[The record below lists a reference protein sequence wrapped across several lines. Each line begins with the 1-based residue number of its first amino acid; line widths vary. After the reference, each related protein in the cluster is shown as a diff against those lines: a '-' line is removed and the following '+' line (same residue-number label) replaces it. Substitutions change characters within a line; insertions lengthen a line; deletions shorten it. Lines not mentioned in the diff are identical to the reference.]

1 MVRKVDNFD
10 LRGAFN
16 YLVEDQDEGGMGL
29 TRPQAESQ
37 IAQRL
42 AKEVDFDYTAATEA
56 GFNNEQIISKL
67 TGIEDRGA
75 LSVLGEATA
84 RGAIGAIPEALTF
97 VPGVKAGAA
106 LGVSGGPAGILGGA
120 ILGGIGLPLLTSI
133 VDQQVGLT
141 KSVSDFLLGEEEPV
155 LPSDQPFREAGK
167 VTGGVLSFSGALR
180 RGLAKSALGDMPTGQ
195 AGAALVDTG
204 ADFGSKKILANLRK
218 YDPDA
223 KTPLSLRALQATEDV
238 ATRMATRARAPG
250 RDYYLRQ
257 EVPIAT
263 AFGVGAGVAEQIDPG
278 DAVTSFLT
286 SLGAGLVVPTS
297 VLSRITGGAAA
308 KSAQAGQ
315 ALRHPSETFQNIL
328 TKLRDK
334 KESKARNDLIKLYEG
349 IVKNAESPGR
359 AKAAAE
365 GVPYDPKI
373 HSPNVD
379 FTRLNPGGAAETM
392 RVAEELIAEII
403 PGIEK
408 YLSPGIIPVDP
419 KAPGYDAYFGVL
431 RLQGEAMN
439 KNAKL
444 KKQVSDATQKAF
456 VLSAK
461 TLGDAIKVGEP
472 DLIAVHAK
480 RFIERQE
487 NFIGELLHNELSTVT
502 ETLDKMKAK
511 GILKDGQASE
521 IIVRTI
527 NKLESYARDI
537 EKRLYDS
544 ELIDYLASVKPNFLI
559 KGLNE
564 DEAKAALQGR
574 FMASDIKSADGKKAL
589 ELIEEIK
596 ARIPK
601 ADPTLQRPPKL
612 KGKALMDEN
621 IRNQREGIEE
631 LIKTRNE
638 PDTIKFLID
647 QNIAFGGRLSEEQ
660 LKKMSDGEFKILLSK
675 LQNGSSI
682 TKRKSQAIPSI
693 LKPGIEP
700 KVPRIRDIVR
710 NIDPDFDEMSELV
723 SSMGRDAKISRKK
736 NPRTGLPLGIEILPS
751 HRMKRGGESSID
763 GLMERAIDEGYFPG
777 YGINEFTAGPGGKVL
792 SRDEFYDALENNIAK
807 SDDQVRLD
815 EYQNKV
821 EIAADL
827 QESLD
832 KAGIKNKDIRGMT
845 DDELF
850 ELVADIDSG
859 ILPPRRIREQVGGF
873 PKDMP
878 AKERRRLDKELEAQA
893 QAQAGQIQ
901 YDPDIPAQIMTVGDA
916 IRIRSLIGDALR
928 DTVTKPSERRYLTR
942 IRKNVLKDL
951 LENTD
956 LDETREALILANT
969 FTKAKNDVFS
979 RTKGGEMAKDLKYS
993 DDNVFAENLL
1003 AAGRPNELGNR
1014 VTGLQKFGQFFEDQ
1028 ATELLKVGDPELT
1041 ALVENII
1048 PISQNSALTIENSIV
1063 KVIRGMLLNGVL
1075 ETKPQSKLIPRDIKK
1090 ALPGQFDADQVV
1102 VNEAKL
1108 KTFMNRYKAAA
1119 DQNPSI
1125 RELFEDMSDPV
1136 KAQQVIQGLREGK
1149 GMPERG
1155 ILPMQERIDQK
1166 NALSDI
1172 LNVDSPVFRI
1182 LQILESKDP
1191 QTRLDN
1197 LIKQVNL
1204 IRTSNI
1210 PVTYKGK
1217 KVPAKE
1223 VFEPAVNSLVSSFI
1237 QVARDAS
1244 YIKGKDIFESG
1255 DLTPIGKYDAKIFR
1269 QVFFETGEVFP
1280 QMKDLP
1286 SVADTLLKQG
1296 IIDKA
1301 KYNQIDNVTLAMERM
1316 QNQLAYMDLL
1326 PDMSTKSK
1334 QLFQTFVAR
1343 YIGARGGSALG
1354 TDTIQVPGAAA
1365 GLAEDILLRSPN
1377 TAFISFLSELFEP
1390 GGYEN
1395 FLKMLENTAE
1405 QVGKRQRSQ
1414 AFETP
1419 LLVPPLKDSPLAV
1432 AAPVEAIT
1440 RDREEE
1446 RTITPPPPQLSQ
1458 ASPSV
1463 NPMQTANQRARY
1475 AAMFPLDPASSL
1487 IRERQAQGIGSLPRP

>member
-29 TRPQAESQ
+29 TRTQAESQ

-106 LGVSGGPAGILGGA
+106 LGTPFGPAGIIGGG
-120 ILGGIGLPLLTSI
+120 ILGGLGLPLVASI

-141 KSVSDFLLGEEEPV
+141 KSASDFLLGEEEPV

-167 VTGGVLSFSGALR
+167 VTGGILSFSAALR

-195 AGAALVDTG
+195 AGATLVDTG
-204 ADFGSKKILANLRK
+204 ADFGSKKILTNLRK

-250 RDYYLRQ
+250 RDYYFRQ

-263 AFGVGAGVAEQIDPG
+263 AFGVGAGAAEQIDPG
-278 DAVTSFLT
+278 DAVTSFVM

-297 VLSRITGGAAA
+297 FLSRIAGGAAA

-359 AKAAAE
+359 AKALAE

-373 HSPNVD
+373 HSPDVD
-379 FTRLNPGGAAETM
+379 FTRLNPGGAAEIA
-392 RVAEELIAEII
+392 RLSEESIAEII

-480 RFIERQE
+480 KFIERQE

-502 ETLDKMKAK
+502 KTLDIMKEK

-527 NKLESYARDI
+527 NKLESSARDI

-544 ELIDYLASVKPNFLI
+544 ELIDYLAGVKPNFLI

-601 ADPTLQRPPKL
+601 ADPTLQRPPKAAT
-612 KGKALMDEN
+612 K
-621 IRNQREGIEE
+621 
-631 LIKTRNE
+631 
-638 PDTIKFLID
+638 
-647 QNIAFGGRLSEEQ
+647 
-660 LKKMSDGEFKILLSK
+660 
-675 LQNGSSI
+675 

-700 KVPRIRDIVR
+700 KVPRLRDIVR

-723 SSMGRDAKISRKK
+723 SSMGSAAQVSRKK
-736 NPRTGLPLGIEILPS
+736 DKRTGRLIGGEILPS
-751 HRMKRGGESSID
+751 HRMKPDTGGRRIGSID
-763 GLMERAIDEGYFPG
+763 GLMERAIEEGYFPG
-777 YGINEFTAGPGGKVL
+777 YGTNEFTAGPRGVL
-792 SRDEFYDALENNIAK
+792 DRNVFYEALENNIAK
-807 SDDQVRLD
+807 PDDQVKLI
-815 EYQNKV
+815 EYQTRV
-821 EIAADL
+821 DEAA
-827 QESLD
+827 QIQQALD
-832 KAGIKNKDIRGMT
+832 DAGVTTKEIRGKT
-845 DDELF
+845 DDELL
-850 ELVADIDSG
+850 ELVDDIESG
-859 ILPPRRIREQVGGF
+859 ILPPRRMREQVGGF

-878 AKERRRLDKELEAQA
+878 AKERRRLDKEAEAQA
-893 QAQAGQIQ
+893 QAQASQIQ

-979 RTKGGEMAKDLKYS
+979 RTKGGEIAKDLKYS

-1075 ETKPQSKLIPRDIKK
+1075 EIKPQSKLIPRDIKK

-1119 DQNPSI
+1119 DQNPNI

-1136 KAQQVIQGLREGK
+1136 KAQQVVQGLREGK

-1182 LQILESKDP
+1182 TQILESKDP

-1286 SVADTLLKQG
+1286 SVANTLLKQG

-1301 KYNQIDNVTLAMERM
+1301 KYNQIDNVTLSMERM

-1377 TAFISFLSELFEP
+1377 TAFISFMSELFEP
-1390 GGYEN
+1390 GGYEK
-1395 FLKMLENTAE
+1395 FLKMLEDTAE
-1405 QVGKRQRSQ
+1405 QVGKRQRGQ

-1440 RDREEE
+1440 RDREKE

-1475 AAMFPLDPASSL
+1475 AAMFPLDSASSL

>member
-84 RGAIGAIPEALTF
+84 RGAIGAIPEALALT
-97 VPGVKAGAA
+97 PGTA
-106 LGVSGGPAGILGGA
+106 LGAKIGTAINPGLGTLIG
-120 ILGGIGLPLLTSI
+120 GGIGFITAPLVASI

-141 KSVSDFLLGEEEPV
+141 KSASDFLLGEEEPV

-167 VTGGVLSFSGALR
+167 VTGGVLSFSAALR
-180 RGLAKSALGDMPTGQ
+180 RGLAKSTLGDVPTGQ
-195 AGAALVDTG
+195 AGATLVDTG

-263 AFGVGAGVAEQIDPG
+263 AFGLGAGIAEQVDPG
-278 DAVTSFLT
+278 DAMTSFLT
-286 SLGAGLVVPTS
+286 SLGAGLVAPVSP
-297 VLSRITGGAAA
+297 LSRLVSGAAA

-328 TKLRDK
+328 SNLRNK
-334 KESKARNDLIKLYEG
+334 TESKARNDLIKLYEG
-349 IVKNAESPGR
+349 IAKNAEAPGR
-359 AKAAAE
+359 ARALAD

-373 HSPNVD
+373 HSPDVD
-379 FTRLNPGGAAETM
+379 FTKINPGGAAEII
-392 RVAEELIAEII
+392 RASEEIVTGLV
-403 PGIEK
+403 PGVDK
-408 YLSPGIIPVDP
+408 LLTPGTIPVDP
-419 KAPGYDAYFGVL
+419 KTPGIESYFGVL
-431 RLQGEAMN
+431 RLQAEAMA
-439 KNAKL
+439 KNPDL
-444 KKQVSDATQKAF
+444 KREVSNSTQQA
-456 VLSAK
+456 VALAAK
-461 TLGDAIKVGEP
+461 TLENAIEVQDAS
-472 DLIAVHAK
+472 LIAIHTKLFQEA
-480 RFIERQE
+480 QE
-487 NFIGELLHNELSTVT
+487 NFIGELLHNRLRTVT
-502 ETLDKMKAK
+502 ETLDKAEAK
-511 GILKDGQASE
+511 GKLEPGKGSE
-521 IIVRTI
+521 IIVREI

-596 ARIPK
+596 ANIPK
-601 ADPTLQRPPKL
+601 ADPTLQRPPKAAT
-612 KGKALMDEN
+612 K
-621 IRNQREGIEE
+621 
-631 LIKTRNE
+631 
-638 PDTIKFLID
+638 
-647 QNIAFGGRLSEEQ
+647 
-660 LKKMSDGEFKILLSK
+660 
-675 LQNGSSI
+675 
-682 TKRKSQAIPSI
+682 TKRKSTAIPSI

-710 NIDPDFDEMSELV
+710 NIDPDFDEMSELI

-763 GLMERAIDEGYFPG
+763 GLMQKAIEEGYFPG
-777 YGINEFTAGPGGKVL
+777 YGINEYTAGPGGKVL
-792 SRDEFYDALENNIAK
+792 SRDELYEALANNITK
-807 SDDQVRLD
+807 PEDQVRLD

-832 KAGIKNKDIRGMT
+832 KAGIKNKDIRGRT
-845 DDELF
+845 DDEIF

-859 ILPPRRIREQVGGF
+859 ILPPRRMREQVGGF

-878 AKERRRLDKELEAQA
+878 AKERRRLDKELEAQT
-893 QAQAGQIQ
+893 QAQASQIQ

-1028 ATELLKVGDPELT
+1028 ARELVKVGDPELT
-1041 ALVENII
+1041 ALVENVI
-1048 PISQNSALTIENSIV
+1048 PASQNSALTIENSIV
-1063 KVIRGMLLNGVL
+1063 KVIRGMLFNGVI
-1075 ETKPQSKLIPRDIKK
+1075 ETKPQSTLIPSDIKK
-1090 ALPGQFDADQVV
+1090 ALPGQFEAGQLV
-1102 VNEAKL
+1102 VNERKL

-1119 DQNPSI
+1119 DQNPRI
-1125 RELFEDMSDPV
+1125 KELFDDMSDPL
-1136 KAQQVIQGLREGK
+1136 KAQQVLESLKRREGI
-1149 GMPERG
+1149 PEKG
-1155 ILPMQERIDQK
+1155 ILSMDERIAEKD
-1166 NALSDI
+1166 ALSDI
-1172 LNVDSPVFRI
+1172 LGVDSPVFR
-1182 LQILESKDP
+1182 LTQILESKEP
-1191 QTRLDN
+1191 QTKLDN

-1204 IRTSNI
+1204 IKTSDI

-1223 VFEPAVNSLVSSFI
+1223 VFEPAVGGLMTSFI

-1244 YIKGKDIFESG
+1244 YIKGKDIFETG
-1255 DLTPIGKYDAKIFR
+1255 DLTPIPRYDAKIFR

-1280 QMKDLP
+1280 QMGSLP
-1286 SVADTLLKQG
+1286 SIADTLLKQKV
-1296 IIDKA
+1296 IDKA
-1301 KYNQIDNVTLAMERM
+1301 RYDQIDNVTLAMERM
-1316 QNQLAYMDLL
+1316 QNQQEFMELL

-1334 QLFQTFVAR
+1334 QLFQRFASRVFGAQL
-1343 YIGARGGSALG
+1343 GARLG
-1354 TDTIQVPGAAA
+1354 TGTIQVPGFTA
-1365 GLAEDILLRSPN
+1365 GLAEDILMKSPS
-1377 TAFISFLSELFEP
+1377 TALTTFMSKLFEP
-1390 GGYEN
+1390 GGYEK
-1395 FLKMLENTAE
+1395 FAELLESTAE
-1405 QVGKRQRSQ
+1405 ESMKRQRGQ